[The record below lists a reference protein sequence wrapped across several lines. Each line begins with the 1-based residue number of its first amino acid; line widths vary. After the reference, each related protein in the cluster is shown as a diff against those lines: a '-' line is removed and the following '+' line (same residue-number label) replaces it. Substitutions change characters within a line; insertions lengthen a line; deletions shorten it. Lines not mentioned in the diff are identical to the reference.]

1 MTRYKIEI
9 TYGTFFHE
17 YATCLDVNDAHGIA
31 EMAARCE
38 QVKEVRIIKTETVT
52 TELQIRRFSI
62 SENRENT
69 RIVEQSQSVNVV
81 PPGRTVKCLHC
92 REVVRAVD
100 ERCPYC
106 HGDTSDFADFSV
118 LT

>member
-1 MTRYKIEI
+1 MKSLRSRQPSVRT
-9 TYGTFFHE
+9 
-17 YATCLDVNDAHGIA
+17 HGL
-31 EMAARCE
+31 R
-38 QVKEVRIIKTETVT
+38 RIGKVFVPKPKPERVWNVHTDWE
-52 TELQIRRFSI
+52 EPWSR
-62 SENRENT
+62 
-69 RIVEQSQSVNVV
+69 SQ
-81 PPGRTVKCLHC
+81 TVKCLHC